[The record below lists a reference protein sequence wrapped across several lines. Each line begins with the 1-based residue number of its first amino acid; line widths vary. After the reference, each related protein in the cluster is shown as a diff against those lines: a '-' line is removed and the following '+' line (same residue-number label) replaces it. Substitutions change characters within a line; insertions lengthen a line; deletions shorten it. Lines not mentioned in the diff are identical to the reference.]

1 MSRAEYLFVQC
12 PRGRKSF
19 EKFPNCLL
27 CQIWIIRY
35 RKQSWPETTL
45 NRFGHIDPCDRVDNK
60 EGGGNKGDHSN
71 EIMNGVFKFHFTLPT
86 CRSAGA
92 GLPGDRLGRLVLR
105 SSSPQALL
113 VLGLLTF
120 GSQID
125 NSRLHDGAIK

>member
-1 MSRAEYLFVQC
+1 MKCHKTVTSQPLHQLSRAEYLFVQC

-86 CRSAGA
+86 
-92 GLPGDRLGRLVLR
+92 
-105 SSSPQALL
+105 SPTMHAI
-113 VLGLLTF
+113 T
-120 GSQID
+120 
-125 NSRLHDGAIK
+125 LHERAC